1 MSESKVRKVIRSS
14 FAGVANYVILFFL
27 NLLSRNLFLQ
37 YIGLDYL
44 SMAQVINNL
53 LTIVAFSELGLSN
66 AVLYMLYRP
75 VAERDEAKIVRLLY
89 LYRQFNR
96 YVGGA
101 IAVLGML
108 FMPLLSFFIRTDI
121 PDSTV
126 YLVYIMNL
134 VAVVSTYFYNY
145 RVVLLSANQK
155 DYVASLISTGISFLR
170 VGIQCGVIYWTHD
183 YILFLATGLFAGIV
197 QNATIYFQTGRL
209 YSFIRSFEHVHQS
222 NEIKTERRELR
233 KNIFSMSS
241 VKIASIVIDNTDT
254 ILLSW
259 INTLLV
265 GLCANYMMIS
275 NGLKS
280 VVMIVQQ
287 AFLHSVGISLA
298 EKEPEQKFELFRQM
312 LTLNTYLTGLL
323 IVGLFV
329 SWNAFIVLWIGEQ
342 YVIEFLLFFAL
353 LLNLGWN
360 FMISPIWIF
369 RDASGM
375 FVYVRKMLLVNASL
389 NVILSLFLG
398 WQLGGA
404 GIFFGTVLA
413 DFSTDFWYDSNIL
426 YKKVFGQK
434 NGHVYQRHILE
445 NMFSSMMIGAV
456 LYYIMQSWGHTML
469 DWLIRSCIACVVYTL
484 WFYLRY
490 RRTEAFQS
498 LCERFRIAK

>member
-14 FAGVANYVILFFL
+14 FAGIVNYVVLFLL

-37 YIGLDYL
+37 YIGLEYL

-75 VAERDEAKIVRLLY
+75 VAERDEKKIVRILY

-96 YVGGA
+96 YVGGV
-101 IAVLGML
+101 IAVLGFL

-121 PDSTV
+121 PDATV
-126 YLVYIMNL
+126 YLVYVLNL
-134 VAVVSTYFYNY
+134 MAVVSTYFYNY
-145 RVVLLSANQK
+145 RSVLLSANQQ
-155 DYVASLISTGISFLR
+155 DYVASLISTGISFFR
-170 VGIQCGVIYWTHD
+170 VGIQCFVIYWTHD
-183 YILFLATGLFAGIV
+183 YILFLLTGLLAGVI
-197 QNATIYFQTGRL
+197 QNVMIYLQTGRI
-209 YSFIRSFEHVHQS
+209 YSFIRCFDQIYESA
-222 NEIKTERRELR
+222 EIEMERKELK

-241 VKIASIVIDNTDT
+241 VKIAAIVIDHTDT
-254 ILLSW
+254 LLLSW

-265 GLCANYMMIS
+265 GLCANYMMLS
-275 NGLKS
+275 NGIKS
-280 VVMIVQQ
+280 VVSIVQQ

-298 EKEPEQKFELFRQM
+298 EKESEQKFLLFRQ
-312 LTLNTYLTGLL
+312 LLILNTYLTGIV

-329 SWNAFIVLWIGEQ
+329 SWNSFIVLWIGEQ

-389 NVILSLFLG
+389 NVVFSLLLG

-445 NMFSSMMIGAV
+445 NMFSSMLIGAV

-469 DWLIRSCIACVVYTL
+469 DWLIQSCIACVVYTL

-498 LCERFRIAK
+498 LCERFHIAK

>member
-1 MSESKVRKVIRSS
+1 MKESKTRKVIRSS
-14 FAGVANYVILFFL
+14 FAGIANYIILFFL

-53 LTIVAFSELGLSN
+53 LTLAAFSELGLSN

-75 VAERDEAKIVRLLY
+75 VAERDERKIAQILY

-101 IAVLGML
+101 IAILGLL

-121 PDSTV
+121 PYSTV
-126 YLVYIMNL
+126 YLVYFLNL
-134 VAVVSTYFYNY
+134 SAVVSTYFYNY
-145 RVVLLSANQK
+145 RSVLLSANQK
-155 DYVASLISTGISFLR
+155 DYVASLISTGISFFR

-183 YILFLATGLFAGIV
+183 YLLFLVTGILAGLI
-197 QNATIYFQTGRL
+197 QNAAIYFQTGKM
-209 YSFIRSFEHVHQS
+209 YAFIRKFNHIHEAGD
-222 NEIKTERRELR
+222 IKTERKELK

-241 VKIASIVIDNTDT
+241 VKIAAIVIDNTDT

-275 NGLKS
+275 TGLKS
-280 VVMIVQQ
+280 FVSIVQQ

-298 EKEPEQKFELFRQM
+298 EKEPEQKLVLFRQLLM
-312 LTLNTYLTGLL
+312 LNTYLTGVV

-329 SWNAFIVLWIGEQ
+329 SWNSFIVLWIGEQ
-342 YVIEFLLFFAL
+342 YVIDFLLFFAL
-353 LLNLGWN
+353 LLNLGWT
-360 FMISPIWIF
+360 FMISPVWIF

-375 FVYVRKMLLVNASL
+375 FVYVRKMLLANAIL
-389 NVILSLFLG
+389 NIILSVFMG
-398 WQLGGA
+398 WLIGGA
-404 GIFFGTVLA
+404 GVFFGTVLA
-413 DFSTDFWYDSNIL
+413 DLCTDFWYDSNIL
-426 YKKVFGQK
+426 YRKVFEKK
-434 NGHVYQRHILE
+434 NGFVYQKHILE
-445 NMFSSMMIGAV
+445 NIFSSIVIGGV
-456 LYYIMQSWGHTML
+456 LYCIMHPWSQTL
-469 DWLIRSCIACVVYTL
+469 FDWFMQASIACLVYTI

-490 RRTEAFQS
+490 GRTESFKT
-498 LCERFRIAK
+498 LCKRFHIAK